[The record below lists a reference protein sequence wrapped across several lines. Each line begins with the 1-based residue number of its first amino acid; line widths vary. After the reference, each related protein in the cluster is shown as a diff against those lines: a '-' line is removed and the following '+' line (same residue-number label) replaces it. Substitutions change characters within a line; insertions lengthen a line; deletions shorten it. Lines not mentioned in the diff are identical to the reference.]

1 MAQARCK
8 GISNPGYINEFTKL
22 NTRLR
27 FRPIRCRHV
36 RFAPPLNLPIPFS
49 NFRLHSGR
57 SVPVPVLFW
66 MSYST
71 HESHCFYS
79 RLNVRPFRLPLLWP
93 LLTSATASDQLPLFV
108 VPRNTVTDLPR
119 YDALLS
125 HFTCQIYLATMFR
138 LSIGFECC
146 SPLPRSPS
154 LISASC
160 SSGQWF
166 AIDFLQTPR
175 YRDALAELLVFSFVN
190 SLMYPGFEIPLHR
203 ACAI

>member
-1 MAQARCK
+1 MMSDECHGALDLSAESLDFTH
-8 GISNPGYINEFTKL
+8 GFSWTLHHTHTDVFNPRVRS
-22 NTRLR
+22 RLR
-27 FRPIRCRHV
+27 FRPIQCRHV

-57 SVPVPVLFW
+57 SVTVPVLFW

-93 LLTSATASDQLPLFV
+93 LLTSATASDLLPLFV
-108 VPRNTVTDLPR
+108 VPKNTVTDLPR

-125 HFTCQIYLATMFR
+125 HFTCQIYLATMSR
-138 LSIGFECC
+138 LSIGFEYE

-154 LISASC
+154 
-160 SSGQWF
+160 
-166 AIDFLQTPR
+166 T
-175 YRDALAELLVFSFVN
+175 SFVK
-190 SLMYPGFEIPLHR
+190 YID
-203 ACAI
+203 

>member
-1 MAQARCK
+1 MAL
-8 GISNPGYINEFTKL
+8 FTERY
-22 NTRLR
+22 TRLR
-27 FRPIRCRHV
+27 FRPIQCRHV

-175 YRDALAELLVFSFVN
+175 YRDALAELLA
-190 SLMYPGFEIPLHR
+190 LPLQR
-203 ACAI
+203 VSRGLSPLE

>member
-1 MAQARCK
+1 MAQARRK
-8 GISNPGYINEFTKL
+8 GIANSRYINEFTKL

-27 FRPIRCRHV
+27 FRPIQCRHV

-49 NFRLHSGR
+49 NFRLHSER
-57 SVPVPVLFW
+57 SVAVPVLFW

-93 LLTSATASDQLPLFV
+93 LLTSVTASDQLPLFV
-108 VPRNTVTDLPR
+108 VPKNTVTDLPR

-138 LSIGFECC
+138 LSIGFEYCG
-146 SPLPRSPS
+146 PLPRSPR

-175 YRDALAELLVFSFVN
+175 YRDALAELLA
-190 SLMYPGFEIPLHR
+190 LPLQR
-203 ACAI
+203 VSRGLSPLE

>member
-1 MAQARCK
+1 MRRVDTTR
-8 GISNPGYINEFTKL
+8 S
-22 NTRLR
+22 RLR
-27 FRPIRCRHV
+27 FRPIQCRHV

-49 NFRLHSGR
+49 SFRLHSER
-57 SVPVPVLFW
+57 SVTVPVLFW

-71 HESHCFYS
+71 HENHCFYS
-79 RLNVRPFRLPLLWP
+79 RLKLWP
-93 LLTSATASDQLPLFV
+93 LLTPATASDQLPLFV
-108 VPRNTVTDLPR
+108 VPKNTVTDLPR

-146 SPLPRSPS
+146 CPLPRSPS

-175 YRDALAELLVFSFVN
+175 YRDALAELLA
-190 SLMYPGFEIPLHR
+190 LPLQR
-203 ACAI
+203 VSRGLSPLE